1 MEPGRKISVWGGRLF
16 QGKINAFLSKTTN
29 KESVINIIAA
39 KTKKLGY
46 NLFHSYDDDDYD
58 DDDDDANIDF
68 IKLAI

>member
-16 QGKINAFLSKTTN
+16 QGKINAFLSNTTN

-46 NLFHSYDDDDYD
+46 NLFRSYDDDD
-58 DDDDDANIDF
+58 ANTDF

>member
-16 QGKINAFLSKTTN
+16 QGKINAFLSNTTN

-46 NLFHSYDDDDYD
+46 NLFHSYDH
-58 DDDDDANIDF
+58 DDANTDF

>member
-16 QGKINAFLSKTTN
+16 QGKINAFLSNTTN
-29 KESVINIIAA
+29 KESVISIIAA

-46 NLFHSYDDDDYD
+46 NLFHSYDDDD
-58 DDDDDANIDF
+58 ANTDF

>member
-16 QGKINAFLSKTTN
+16 QGKINAFLSNTTN
-29 KESVINIIAA
+29 KESVINIIAV

-46 NLFHSYDDDDYD
+46 NLFHSYDDDD
-58 DDDDDANIDF
+58 ANTDF

>member
-16 QGKINAFLSKTTN
+16 QGKINAFLSNTTN
-29 KESVINIIAA
+29 KEGVINIIAA

-46 NLFHSYDDDDYD
+46 NLFHSYDDDD
-58 DDDDDANIDF
+58 ANTDF